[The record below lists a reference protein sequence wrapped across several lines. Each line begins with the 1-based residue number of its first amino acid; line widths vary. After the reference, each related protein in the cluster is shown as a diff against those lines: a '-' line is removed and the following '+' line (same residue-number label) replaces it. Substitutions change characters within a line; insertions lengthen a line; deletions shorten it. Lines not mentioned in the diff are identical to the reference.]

1 MHQIDRLWAGSLGRK
16 SKRGLPPPRGERG
29 RFALHMRQMSH
40 YHCDTCRMAMPTSAR
55 VTRRERENPLNVV
68 FALGNRASAD
78 DIRQRLAGDSPSDS
92 SVRVMLARLEQKGLL
107 RHAVDGVRFVYSA
120 TRSPAAAGRS
130 ALSELVQT
138 FYNGSTVQMM
148 TALVRR
154 GTWSSDE
161 LDTLEAAI
169 EAARAQERPGK
180 TSEP

>member
-1 MHQIDRLWAGSLGRK
+1 
-16 SKRGLPPPRGERG
+16 
-29 RFALHMRQMSH
+29 
-40 YHCDTCRMAMPTSAR
+40 MAIPTAAR
-55 VTRRERENPLNVV
+55 VTRREREILNVV

-78 DIRQRLAGDSPSDS
+78 EIRQRLADPPSDS
-92 SVRVMLARLEQKGLL
+92 SVRVMLARLEQKGLV

-130 ALSELVQT
+130 ALNELVQT
-138 FYNGSTVQMM
+138 FYNGSTVQLM

-154 GTWSSDE
+154 GTWSNDE

-169 EAARAQERPGK
+169 EAARTQERLGK

>member
-1 MHQIDRLWAGSLGRK
+1 M
-16 SKRGLPPPRGERG
+16 
-29 RFALHMRQMSH
+29 
-40 YHCDTCRMAMPTSAR
+40 TMPTSAR
-55 VTRRERENPLNVV
+55 VTRREREILNVV

-78 DIRQRLAGDSPSDS
+78 EIRQRLADPPGDS

-107 RHAVDGVRFVYSA
+107 RHAVEGVRFVYSA
-120 TRSPAAAGRS
+120 TRSPTAAGRS
-130 ALSELVQT
+130 ALQELVHT
-138 FYNGSTVQMM
+138 FYNGSTMQLM

-154 GTWSSDE
+154 GSWSSDE

>member
-1 MHQIDRLWAGSLGRK
+1 
-16 SKRGLPPPRGERG
+16 
-29 RFALHMRQMSH
+29 
-40 YHCDTCRMAMPTSAR
+40 MATPTSAR
-55 VTRRERENPLNVV
+55 VTRREREILNVV

-78 DIRQRLAGDSPSDS
+78 EIRQRLADPPSDS

-107 RHAVDGVRFVYSA
+107 RHAVEGVRFVYSA

-130 ALSELVQT
+130 ALKELVQT
-138 FYNGSTVQMM
+138 FYNGSTMQLM
-148 TALVRR
+148 TALVGR

-169 EAARAQERPGK
+169 EAARAQERAGK